1 MSQPK
6 VAPPAVVVITGASS
20 GIGYELAKLFA
31 RDGYHVVLIARQV
44 DALHHAARTLTRIS
58 GATVT
63 TLATDLSRRDAPE
76 EIVTELKRQHLQ
88 VHALVNNAGFGLHGS
103 FVKTDLTTELAM
115 IQVHVATLTHL
126 TKLLLPDLVQ
136 THGKILNVASIA
148 AFQPTPL
155 MAVYAA
161 TKAYVLSFSEALAN
175 DVREWGVSVT
185 ALCPGPT
192 PTGFQQ
198 RAGMGLSRLTQGTL
212 MSAQTIAWMGYRGLM
227 RNQAVVVPGWKN
239 QLCVW
244 GLRLVPRNFMVRL
257 ARTVQESRRPV
268 TTSR

>member
-1 MSQPK
+1 MPQPK
-6 VAPPAVVVITGASS
+6 VAPPPVVVITGASS
-20 GIGYELAKLFA
+20 GIGYELSKLFA
-31 RDGYHVVLIARQV
+31 RDGFHVVLIARSA
-44 DALHHAARTLTRIS
+44 DALHNAARTLTQVSR
-58 GATVT
+58 ATVT
-63 TLATDLSRRDAPE
+63 TLAVDLSRRDAPE

-103 FVKTDLTTELAM
+103 FMKTDLTTELAM
-115 IQVHVATLTHL
+115 IQVHVAALTHL
-126 TKLLLPDLVQ
+126 TKLLLPDLAQ

-175 DVREWGVSVT
+175 EVRELGVSVT

-198 RAGMGLSRLTQGTL
+198 RAGMGLSRLTQGNL
-212 MSAQTIAWMGYRGLM
+212 MRAETIAWLGYRGLM
-227 RNQAVVVPGWKN
+227 RKQAVVVPGWKN
-239 QLCVW
+239 QLGVW
-244 GLRLVPRNFMVRL
+244 TLRLLPRKLGVRL
-257 ARTVQESRRPV
+257 ARTVQESRRSV
-268 TTSR
+268 TTNR

>member
-1 MSQPK
+1 MLQPK
-6 VAPPAVVVITGASS
+6 TAPSPVAVITGASS
-20 GIGYELAKLFA
+20 GIGYELSKLFA
-31 RDGYHVVLIARQV
+31 RDGSHVVLIARSA
-44 DALHHAARTLTRIS
+44 DALRNAARTLTQIS

-63 TLATDLSRRDAPE
+63 TLAADLSRRDAPE

-103 FVKTDLTTELAM
+103 FMKTDLTTELAM

-175 DVREWGVSVT
+175 EVRELGVSVT

-198 RAGMGLSRLTQGTL
+198 RAGMGLSRLTQGNL
-212 MSAQTIAWMGYRGLM
+212 MRAETIAWLGYRGLM
-227 RNQAVVVPGWKN
+227 RKQAVVVPGWKN
-239 QLCVW
+239 HLSVW
-244 GLRLVPRNFMVRL
+244 TLRLLPRNLGVRL
-257 ARTVQESRRPV
+257 ARTVQESRRAV